1 MPGVLAVSF
10 YDVVVWAHV
19 SSAIIAFGALFA
31 YPALFLVARSADPA
45 ARAVVHRGQVAIGR
59 YVTLP
64 GLLALFLFGAYLA
77 TDRGLWDEVWVTIP
91 VTIWLVLGGLGSGYV
106 LPRERRLA
114 ELAAAG
120 GGAGYDRTFAQ
131 VRLATYAGLVLVLVA
146 AFFMI
151 TKLGG

>member
-1 MPGVLAVSF
+1 M
-10 YDVVVWAHV
+10 

-31 YPALFLVARSADPA
+31 YPALLAVARRADPA
-45 ARAVVHRGQVAIGR
+45 GRAVVHRGQVAVGR

-77 TDRGLWDEVWVTIP
+77 SDRGLWDEIWVTIP
-91 VTIWLVLGGLGSGYV
+91 VTIWLALGAIGSAYV

-114 ELAAAG
+114 ELASAG
-120 GGAGYDRTFAQ
+120 GGADYDRTFAQ
-131 VRLATYAGLVLVLVA
+131 VRTATYAGLALVLVA

-151 TKLGG
+151 TKAGG